1 MTRSHVDFVTR
12 LKDDALY
19 GVVEQRTVPEGTD
32 ILRDEV
38 ILLVSQQE
46 IGPEAQL
53 RRIEVWVEE
62 KQGTLV
68 FVTNNLRLAA
78 RTIARIYKERWQILG
93 SGVKSAVSGLN
104 SFNLLALASI
114 VSARLSIIGEGRSLR
129 ACAKTT
135 AH

>member
-1 MTRSHVDFVTR
+1 LTRSHVDFVTR

-62 KQGTLV
+62 KHRERYLKCILFLVARGPTLG
-68 FVTNNLRLAA
+68 A
-78 RTIARIYKERWQILG
+78 
-93 SGVKSAVSGLN
+93 
-104 SFNLLALASI
+104 
-114 VSARLSIIGEGRSLR
+114 
-129 ACAKTT
+129 
-135 AH
+135 